1 MKKNKTKLIEDF
13 QRERNLKEQEY
24 YSTDFG
30 VGQFIGFILVGVS
43 LFLSCLTVSIIILT
57 LIQ

>member
-1 MKKNKTKLIEDF
+1 MKKNRTQLLEDF
-13 QRERNLKEQEY
+13 HRERNLKEQEY

-30 VGQFIGFILVGVS
+30 VGQFIGFILAG
-43 LFLSCLTVSIIILT
+43 IIQLLPYLIIFLT

>member
-1 MKKNKTKLIEDF
+1 MKKNKTQLLEDF
-13 QRERNLKEQEY
+13 HRERNLKEQEY

-30 VGQFIGFILVGVS
+30 VGQFIGFILAG
-43 LFLSCLTVSIIILT
+43 LCQLLPYLIILIIFLA